1 MTFEFVSYPV
11 RSDEWHESRI
21 SRDTLA
27 AAHGLR
33 WKYGFVDRGLVVTG
47 LLGEMFGMGV
57 YQFFWCRGAR
67 SAQLVALP
75 SLRRIA
81 RLKSRR
87 GLQAFHTLQPLLV
100 RVLVS
105 LMSLIALWC
114 GPSQAS
120 YNPIAVQ
127 VSAGDR
133 FTCAVLTGGTVQCW
147 GSGGQAAFSTAPLP
161 VADLTDA
168 VAVTSSTWHACA
180 LRASGTVACWG
191 NNGYGQLGNGS
202 REASTKPVP
211 VAGVVGAVAIASS
224 EWGTCALL
232 SSGSVMCWGEDGSG
246 CCTTPVAATK
256 VANVNDAVAIFGGVG
271 RRCAVNRAGALT
283 CWGRGGSAGAIPALE
298 NFAIASAASSAGH
311 TCAVASNGSV
321 YCWGTN
327 SSGQLGDGTNVDRS
341 APVQVSVPGGARSV
355 SVGEFH
361 TCAVSRSAA
370 VYCWGANSDGQ
381 LGVGSNVGI
390 RVPVLV
396 ASLADTVLIAAGR
409 KHTCALRATGQVQCW
424 GDNLGFGL
432 GTGRLANATRP
443 APVLPWSGAEA
454 PILTGVVSGSAATS
468 HTCVRT
474 TSGTVQCWGSTSG
487 SYGPSISLSPVAAD
501 IVGLSGVVAVA
512 AGGINSPPAENG
524 HTCAILANATVACF
538 GYNGSGQLGDGTTR
552 DAKAPVAVAG
562 LVGAQRLSLGGSH
575 SCVVNISGNV
585 YCWGL
590 NQRGQ
595 LANGDL
601 KNTSTPAAV
610 LGLPMITDVA
620 AGGFHTC
627 ALGSTGTVH
636 CWGWNGYGQ
645 LGNASVQ
652 DSAVPVPVSPLGRVV
667 ALSAGVQLTCAL
679 DVSGNVWCWG
689 VSQGSGSSATPRH
702 VAGIN
707 GEAVQISASYAGGC
721 AALRSGAVKCW
732 GSSLY
737 SSPSGASDSSTTIT
751 AVAVN
756 GLSDVASVAAAS
768 YFSCSFLKDGTAR
781 CWGNNSVGQLG
792 NPNYFDP
799 VEPVPVLAVAGS
811 SAAGENRPQ
820 NVDLPP
826 WLMGGTTTLKVG
838 DAVFLTGTS
847 TSGLPVT
854 FDTWTPETCRITNGQ
869 VVALKRTLCVIR
881 ASQQGGVSNGVTYAP
896 ALSQAAV
903 IDISGESSATSIT
916 ATPNPSTYGQRV
928 DIVATLRAT
937 SGKSPGGV
945 VNFYCAA
952 DAVIGAAV
960 CGNGSMPVCVD
971 VAIAIV
977 DGRAQASCALLY
989 LGAGA
994 GSLFA
999 VYSGDSVY
1007 DGSRSTAAALVIAKA
1022 TQTLQFGAVP
1032 SLTVGGRA
1040 ALFIVRSLR
1049 NSGNPV
1055 IITSL
1060 TASVCT
1066 VSEGNVTGVSSGECR
1081 LTASQAGDANFLA
1094 APQISL
1100 TFTVEPAGTKRAMIE
1115 YVYAPL
1121 NYYFQ
1126 TSRVSDQLALD
1137 GAPGWARTG
1146 QSFLVFAGN
1155 ETAAVPV
1162 TRFYFDQIARNGS
1175 RGSHFYTLIA
1185 DEVYV
1190 VQSLNWQ
1197 NERLPGKPFNEGVDA
1212 HAFVP
1217 SASGACSAGLL
1228 PVYRLFRNAV
1238 KFPDDPNHR
1247 FTTSLSTYNDHIRL
1261 GWDGEGVKLCVP
1273 AP

>member
-1 MTFEFVSYPV
+1 MTLGLATYPE
-11 RSDEWHESRI
+11 RLGEWSKSRVAC
-21 SRDTLA
+21 DALA
-27 AAHGLR
+27 AAHGQSRKLR
-33 WKYGFVDRGLVVTG
+33 YVDKTLVVTR
-47 LLGEMFGMGV
+47 LLGEMFDVGV
-57 YQFFWCRGAR
+57 NRFCACRGAR
-67 SAQLVALP
+67 SAQLDAP
-75 SLRRIA
+75 ASLCCIA
-81 RLKSRR
+81 RLKSRS
-87 GLQAFHTLQPLLV
+87 GLQAFHKLRPLLV

-105 LMSLIALWC
+105 LMSTIALCC
-114 GPSQAS
+114 GSSHAR
-120 YNPIAVQ
+120 YDPIAEQ
-127 VSAGDR
+127 VSAGDS

-147 GSGGQAAFSTAPLP
+147 GSGGQPAFSDAPQR

-168 VAVTSSTWHACA
+168 VAVTAGTWHACA
-180 LRASGTVACWG
+180 LRKLGTVACWG

-202 REASTKPVP
+202 REHSAKPVP
-211 VAGVVGAVAIASS
+211 VAGVAGAVAIASS
-224 EWGTCALL
+224 NWGTCALL
-232 SSGSVMCWGEDGSG
+232 ISGSVVCWGEDGSG
-246 CCTTPVAATK
+246 CCTAPVAATK
-256 VANVNDAVAIFGGVG
+256 FANVNDAVAIFGGEVRG
-271 RRCAVNRAGALT
+271 CVVDRAGALK
-283 CWGRGGSAGAIPALE
+283 CWGRDRSAGAILALA
-298 NFAIASAASSAGH
+298 NVAISSVSSGVAH
-311 TCAVASNGSV
+311 TCAVATNGSM

-341 APVQVSVPGGARSV
+341 SPVQVSVPGGARSV

-361 TCAVSRSAA
+361 TCAVSLSAA
-370 VYCWGANSDGQ
+370 VYCWGANADGQ
-381 LGVGSNVGI
+381 LGVGSNAGS
-390 RVPVLV
+390 RVPVPV
-396 ASLADTVLIAAGR
+396 ASLVDTALISAGR
-409 KHTCALRATGQVQCW
+409 KHTCALSATGRVQCW
-424 GDNLGFGL
+424 GDNRGFGL
-432 GTGRLANATRP
+432 GTGRLANVTLP

-468 HTCVRT
+468 HTCARS
-474 TSGTVQCWGSTSG
+474 TSGTVQCWGSTHG

-512 AGGINSPPAENG
+512 AGGINSSPAENG
-524 HTCAILANATVACF
+524 HTCAILGNATVACF
-538 GYNGSGQLGDGTTR
+538 GYNGNGQLGDGTTQ

-562 LVGAQRLSLGGSH
+562 LVGAKRLSLGGSH
-575 SCVVNISGNV
+575 SCVVNTSGNV

-601 KNTSTPAAV
+601 KNSATPAAV
-610 LGLPMITDVA
+610 LGLPLISEVA

-645 LGNASVQ
+645 LGNATVQ
-652 DSAVPVPVSPLGRVV
+652 DSAVPVPVSSLGGVV
-667 ALSAGVQLTCAL
+667 ALSAGGLLTCAL
-679 DVSGNVWCWG
+679 DISGNVWCWG
-689 VSQGSGSSATPRH
+689 ASQGSGSFATPQQ

-707 GEAVQISASYAGGC
+707 GEAVQISASDAGGC

-737 SSPSGASDSSTTIT
+737 SSPSGASNSSTTIT
-751 AVAVN
+751 AAAVN
-756 GLSDVASVAAAS
+756 GLSYVASVAAAS

-820 NVDLPP
+820 NLDLPP
-826 WLMGGTTTLKVG
+826 WLTGGTATLKVG

-869 VVALKRTLCVIR
+869 VVALKRTLCGIR
-881 ASQQGGVSNGVTYAP
+881 ASQQGGVSDGVTYAP
-896 ALSQAAV
+896 ALSKAAV

-916 ATPNPSTYGQRV
+916 ATPNPSIYGQRV

-971 VAIAIV
+971 VAIATV

-999 VYSGDSVY
+999 VYSGDGVY
-1007 DGSRSTAAALVIAKA
+1007 DGSRSTAAELVIAKA
-1022 TQTLQFGAVP
+1022 TQSLQFGAVP
-1032 SLTVGGRA
+1032 SLTVGGST

-1055 IITSL
+1055 IIISL

-1066 VSEGNVTGVSSGECR
+1066 VSGGIVTGVSSGECR

-1137 GAPGWARTG
+1137 GASGWARTG

-1212 HAFVP
+1212 YAFMP
-1217 SASGACSAGLL
+1217 SADGTCSAGLL
-1228 PVYRLFRNAV
+1228 PVHRLFRNAV

-1247 FTTSLSTYNDHIRL
+1247 FTTSLSIYNDHIRL

-1273 AP
+1273 AQ

>member
-1 MTFEFVSYPV
+1 
-11 RSDEWHESRI
+11 
-21 SRDTLA
+21 
-27 AAHGLR
+27 
-33 WKYGFVDRGLVVTG
+33 
-47 LLGEMFGMGV
+47 MGV
-57 YQFFWCRGAR
+57 NRFCRSRGAR
-67 SAQLVALP
+67 SAQLDAPAGLCCIV
-75 SLRRIA
+75 

-87 GLQAFHTLQPLLV
+87 GLQGFHKLRPLLV
-100 RVLVS
+100 SVLVS
-105 LMSLIALWC
+105 LTSLIALWC
-114 GPSQAS
+114 GPSHAS
-120 YNPIAVQ
+120 YNPIALQ
-127 VSAGDR
+127 VSAGDH

-147 GSGGQAAFSTAPLP
+147 GSGGQAAFSTAPVP

-202 REASTKPVP
+202 REASSKPVP
-211 VAGVVGAVAIASS
+211 VAGVAGAVAIASS

-271 RRCAVNRAGALT
+271 RRCVVNRAGALK
-283 CWGRGGSAGAIPALE
+283 CWGRDGSAGAISTLA
-298 NFAIASAASSAGH
+298 NVAITSAASSVSH

-361 TCAVSRSAA
+361 TCAVSLSAA

-381 LGVGSNVGI
+381 LGVGSNVGS
-390 RVPVLV
+390 RVPALV

-409 KHTCALRATGQVQCW
+409 KHTCALGARGQVQCW

-432 GTGRLANATRP
+432 GTGRSANSTLP
-443 APVLPWSGAEA
+443 APLLPWSGADG
-454 PILTGVVSGSAATS
+454 PVLTSVVAGSAAS
-468 HTCVRT
+468 HHTCVH
-474 TSGTVQCWGSTSG
+474 TSSGSVQCWGALAGSNAYGFVSST
-487 SYGPSISLSPVAAD
+487 VATEIA
-501 IVGLSGVVAVA
+501 GLSGAVGVAA
-512 AGGINSPPAENG
+512 AGGNDEA
-524 HTCAILANATVACF
+524 HTCAILPNATVACF
-538 GYNGSGQLGDGTTR
+538 GHNRYGQIGDGTNI
-552 DAKAPVAVAG
+552 DAKAPVAALGVAA
-562 LVGAQRLSLGGSH
+562 VKRLALGESH
-575 SCVVNISGNV
+575 SCALNTSGSLL
-585 YCWGL
+585 CWGL
-590 NQRGQ
+590 NQYGQ
-595 LANGDL
+595 LGNGNRL
-601 KNTSTPAAV
+601 STSTAAAAV
-610 LGLPMITDVA
+610 GLPIIASVA

-627 ALGSTGTVH
+627 ALSSGGTVF

-645 LGNASVQ
+645 LGNGTVEDSV
-652 DSAVPVPVSPLGRVV
+652 VPVPMSPLGGVV
-667 ALSAGVQLTCAL
+667 ALSAGFQLTCAL

-689 VSQGSGSSATPRH
+689 KSQGSGSSATPRQ

-756 GLSDVASVAAAS
+756 GLSEVAGVAAGS
-768 YFSCSFLKDGTAR
+768 YFSCAFLKDGTAR
-781 CWGNNSVGQLG
+781 CWGNNSAGQLG

-826 WLMGGTTTLKVG
+826 WLTGGTATLKVG
-838 DAVFLTGTS
+838 DTVFLTGTS

-869 VVALKRTLCVIR
+869 VVALKRTLCGIR

-896 ALSQAAV
+896 ALSKTAV
-903 IDISGESSATSIT
+903 IDISGESSAMSIT

-945 VNFYCAA
+945 VNFYCA

-971 VAIAIV
+971 VAIATV

-999 VYSGDSVY
+999 VYSGDGVH
-1007 DGSRSTAAALVIAKA
+1007 DGSSSPAAALVIAKA

-1032 SLTVGGRA
+1032 SLTVGGSA

-1055 IITSL
+1055 ILTSL

-1066 VSEGNVTGVSSGECR
+1066 VSGGNVTGVSSGECR

-1100 TFTVEPAGTKRAMIE
+1100 TFMVEPAGTKRAMIE
-1115 YVYAPL
+1115 YVYGPL

-1126 TSRVSDQLALD
+1126 TARVGDQLALD
-1137 GAPGWARTG
+1137 GSSGWARTG

-1155 ETAAVPV
+1155 ETAAAPI

-1212 HAFVP
+1212 YAFVP
-1217 SASGACSAGLL
+1217 SASGACGAGLL
-1228 PVYRLFRNAV
+1228 PVYRLFRSAV

-1273 AP
+1273 AQ